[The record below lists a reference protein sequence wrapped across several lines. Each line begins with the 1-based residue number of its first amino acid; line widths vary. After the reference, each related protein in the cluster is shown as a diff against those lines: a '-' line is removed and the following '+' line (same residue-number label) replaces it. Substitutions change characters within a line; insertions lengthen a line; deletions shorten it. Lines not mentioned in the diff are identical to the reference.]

1 MKVSNGETFES
12 GVGTKSLDIS
22 TSAAM
27 ILILILFTFFKTVCP
42 NCVEVQY

>member
-27 ILILILFTFFKTVCP
+27 ILILFTFFKSVCP